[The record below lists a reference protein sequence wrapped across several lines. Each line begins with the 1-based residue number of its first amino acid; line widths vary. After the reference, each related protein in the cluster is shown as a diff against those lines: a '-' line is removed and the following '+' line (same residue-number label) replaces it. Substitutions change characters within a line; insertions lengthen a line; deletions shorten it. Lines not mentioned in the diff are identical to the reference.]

1 MAIWLVRDG
10 GLMQLAIDRLN
21 REVQMLKI
29 VTAAALL
36 LASPIGAIASPFCLV
51 LADGSQ
57 QCIYVDGAD
66 CAREAGRQNGTCQV
80 NANELSLPSARVGE
94 YCLIMP
100 SGYST
105 CGYSDGAICS
115 RDALLQKGVC
125 TLSAGATTQ
134 RIPDAYAPNAGR

>member
-1 MAIWLVRDG
+1 
-10 GLMQLAIDRLN
+10 
-21 REVQMLKI
+21 MLKI

-36 LASPIGAIASPFCLV
+36 LASPIGAMASPFCLV
-51 LADGSQ
+51 LADNLTR
-57 QCIYVDGAD
+57 QCIYIDGAE
-66 CAREAGRQNGTCQV
+66 CAKEAGRQNGSCQV
-80 NANELSLPSARVGE
+80 NADEVNLPSARVGE

-105 CGYSDGAICS
+105 CGYADGAVCS

-125 TLSAGATTQ
+125 SLGAAATTT